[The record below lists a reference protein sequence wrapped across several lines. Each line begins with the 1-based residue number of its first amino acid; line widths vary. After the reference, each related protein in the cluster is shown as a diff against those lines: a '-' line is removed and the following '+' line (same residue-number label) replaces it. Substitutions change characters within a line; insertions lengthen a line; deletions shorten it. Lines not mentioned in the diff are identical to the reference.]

1 MFSKIKYVI
10 GTTGAACL
18 ITAATLTISA
28 QAASVTPNVIF
39 GTGNGNGSFTV
50 STDNN
55 VEIGLRGKIPFA
67 GTYNYDGTK
76 TYSFDAGLKP
86 GSATRPNWN
95 FEFAVNVNADDSS
108 NPSRSI
114 DDLTYSLS
122 MDKDPTA
129 GVDFST
135 SSFDPFNVTYAD
147 HSFGDNS
154 TAESAG
160 IEAADGDASGYSALL
175 STKNVVQQS
184 WSYGFFLFMLS
195 GFDPFAAGLYTIN
208 LEAFGVNGGLLASSS
223 IDINI
228 SAVPLPAGLP
238 LFGTGL
244 ALMGFIGWRRK
255 RKVQMA

>member
-18 ITAATLTISA
+18 ITAATLTISV

-39 GTGNGNGSFTV
+39 GSGNGNGSFTV

-67 GTYNYDGTK
+67 GTYNYDGVK

-86 GSATRPNWN
+86 GSTFRPNWN
-95 FEFAVNVNADDSS
+95 FEFAVNVNADGGS

-114 DDLTYSLS
+114 GDLTYLLS

-129 GVDFST
+129 GVDFTT
-135 SSFDPFNVTYAD
+135 SSFDPFNIPYAD

-154 TAESAG
+154 TAQSAG
-160 IEAADGDASGYSALL
+160 IEAANATEYSALL

-184 WSYGFFLFMLS
+184 WSYGFFLSMLS

-208 LEAFGVNGGLLASSS
+208 LEAFGANGLLASSS